1 MAKKKNKKKDVEGN
15 ALTNIFTRKPKTVN
29 LSKETLDKIT
39 PVLESMQ
46 SSLVDQTTSLRGLV
60 DAANTTILNNED
72 ADEKA
77 ARLAQLGQSSAKD
90 EPVGS
95 SGLGVMSDGGG
106 ADTVE
111 AGGKKKGGLLGGLLG
126 GGVGLGA
133 AGAGIGLGAVLA
145 GAGALLG
152 GAGVLLEQLNDL
164 DGKKIR
170 ENVGELLAISDDFDG
185 VGDFF
190 VTNGAFIATMTG
202 LGAGLLAF
210 SVGAGSAVVLNKF
223 EGDGSWVDAIKD
235 NVTSLLELPSLPGV
249 TIGNVAGFTS
259 AMAAIG
265 AGLLAFG
272 VGAAVNQFSDGTEWS
287 KSILAN
293 VGNLLQILEIN
304 DVSEDGADTLA
315 AVLEKIG
322 GGLTSFAVGGGLSAL
337 TAGGD
342 NWGADILSNVT
353 SLLQILEIDGVNA
366 QKSKVLADVLANI
379 GIGLV
384 AFSIG
389 KATGAAASGLSS
401 AVGLF
406 TKGDNFADDIKEE
419 VGTLLS
425 ILNLPG
431 AQTPE
436 GSAGF
441 LEVMAGIGAGLVAFG
456 AGKGFASIIQLFTSE
471 NFAQGIKDEVD
482 ILTSIT
488 DNVKDDGSNFVA
500 TMENIG
506 EGLSIFTS
514 DGFFSGLKS
523 AFTFGDNSMIS
534 EITAITD
541 EIDKLDEA
549 ADSLDKFSKAL
560 STFSTIKISDSEVNF
575 HKLAVNLSK
584 SIPILEGLTVGNKIK
599 FDGQA
604 DVDFGKGLINNPNI
618 QLNEVSKAVD
628 IFGDMNNLAS
638 TPDAIAKEQTVSTP
652 DAIKRDRSVG
662 VLRVSPT
669 AQSIAP
675 AETSSSATAI
685 AHSILNQDAKSAKQQ
700 QQAANIAVSAPGP
713 VVTTINRQNQQ
724 KNTSIFIQP
733 PGNLASKGGGGF

>member
-1 MAKKKNKKKDVEGN
+1 MAEKKDKKKDVEGN

-39 PVLESMQ
+39 PVLKSMQ
-46 SSLVDQTTSLRGLV
+46 SSLVDQTKSLRGLV
-60 DAANTTILNNED
+60 DAANTTISNNED
-72 ADEKA
+72 EDEKA
-77 ARLAQLGQSSAKD
+77 ARLAQLGQSSAED

-95 SGLGVMSDGGG
+95 SGLGVMSDSGGD
-106 ADTVE
+106 DTVE

-126 GGVGLGA
+126 GGAGLGA

-145 GAGALLG
+145 GGGALLG

-353 SLLQILEIDGVNA
+353 SLLQILEIDSANV
-366 QKSKVLADVLANI
+366 QKSEVLADVLANI

-389 KATGAAASGLSS
+389 KAGASGASGISS

-456 AGKGFASIIQLFTSE
+456 GAKGFTSIINLFTSGD
-471 NFAQGIKDEVD
+471 FAQGIKDEVD

-506 EGLSIFTS
+506 KGLSAFTS

-523 AFTFGDNSMIS
+523 AFTIGDNSVIS

-549 ADSLDKFSKAL
+549 SDSLNLFNEAI
-560 STFSTIKISDSEVNF
+560 STFSNIKISDTEINF
-575 HKLAVNLSK
+575 DKLSDNLSK
-584 SIPILEGLTVGNKIK
+584 SITVLEGLSLST
-599 FDGQA
+599 
-604 DVDFGKGLINNPNI
+604 NPNI
-618 QLNEVSKAVD
+618 ELNEVSKAVD
-628 IFGDMNNLAS
+628 IFGEMRNLA
-638 TPDAIAKEQTVSTP
+638 TQPDIPDTVQ
-652 DAIKRDRSVG
+652 SVG

-675 AETSSSATAI
+675 AESSTSAAALAS
-685 AHSILNQDAKSAKQQ
+685 SILNQDAKSAKQQ
-700 QQAANIAVSAPGP
+700 QQAANIAVSSGP
-713 VVTTINRQNQQ
+713 IVNTVNRQSNQ
-724 KNTSIFIQP
+724 KNTSVFVMP
-733 PGNLASKGGGGF
+733 PGSLASKGNGGF

>member
-1 MAKKKNKKKDVEGN
+1 MAEKKDKKKDVEGN

-60 DAANTTILNNED
+60 DAANTSISNNED

-95 SGLGVMSDGGG
+95 SGLGVMSDSGG

-126 GGVGLGA
+126 GAGLGV
-133 AGAGIGLGAVLA
+133 AGAGIGLGAALA
-145 GAGALLG
+145 GGGALLG
-152 GAGVLLEQLNDL
+152 GAALLLEQINDL

-190 VTNGAFIATMTG
+190 VTNGAFITTMTG

-304 DVSEDGADTLA
+304 DVSEDDADTLA

-441 LEVMAGIGAGLVAFG
+441 LEVMTGIGAGLVAFG
-456 AGKGFASIIQLFTSE
+456 AGKGFASIIQLFTSG

-638 TPDAIAKEQTVSTP
+638 TPDAI
-652 DAIKRDRSVG
+652 KRDRSVG

-713 VVTTINRQNQQ
+713 VVTTINKQNQQ